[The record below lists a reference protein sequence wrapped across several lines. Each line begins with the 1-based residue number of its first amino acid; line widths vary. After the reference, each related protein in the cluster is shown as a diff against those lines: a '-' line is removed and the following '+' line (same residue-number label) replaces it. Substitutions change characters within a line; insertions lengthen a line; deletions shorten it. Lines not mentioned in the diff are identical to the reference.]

1 MGGGLLAQKYQPK
14 YLREDD
20 KTFKNLTARADNDG
34 WIEFKAEAKLNSN
47 NFFKDYAQ
55 SLGLGQDYEFKSLK
69 DETRA
74 RRQLR
79 LDRV

>member
-47 NFFKDYAQ
+47 NFFKDYAG
-55 SLGLGQDYEFKSLK
+55 SLSPAVFSMRMAMKPAIIFL
-69 DETRA
+69 
-74 RRQLR
+74 
-79 LDRV
+79 